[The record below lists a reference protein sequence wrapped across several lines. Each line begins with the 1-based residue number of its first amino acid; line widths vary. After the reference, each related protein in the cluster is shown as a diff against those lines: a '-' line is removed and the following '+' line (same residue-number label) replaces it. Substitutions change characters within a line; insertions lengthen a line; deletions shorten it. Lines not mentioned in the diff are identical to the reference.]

1 MIDPINIEKRD
12 RIIDEVHKTIKMC
25 IPEDQD
31 APWAVDGQ
39 IETIS
44 DMIDEALL
52 HSFQRGS
59 LSNPDG

>member
-44 DMIDEALL
+44 DMIDLALS